1 MNTGLFL
8 ATAVMWAAGW
18 VATRLQV
25 DVAPAAPAVAW
36 RLVAAATI
44 LQVALRATGRHP
56 GTRARDLPFVALQ
69 GLAMFS
75 ANNLVLYEAVRHIAS
90 GLVALVMASV
100 IPLNAVGLRLF
111 YGVAFQR
118 GVLAGA
124 PIAAAGLALVFLPEW
139 DTLARAGAWK
149 GVVLGAAG
157 SVIVAAG
164 NMVAVRNARAGLPT
178 FPLIADG
185 LVCAIPLAVAAC
197 HVQGVGMPFPLD
209 AGWLSAL
216 AYQALGLSIVSFW
229 CYFTLQ
235 ARIGPDRAAFV
246 LVLVPVI
253 ALAMS
258 SVVEGYRWTLAAG
271 VGVALVAAGNVLAL
285 GWRR

>member
-1 MNTGLFL
+1 MNVGLFL

-25 DVAPAAPAVAW
+25 DVAPASPAVAW
-36 RLVAAATI
+36 RLIVAAVI
-44 LQVALRATGRHP
+44 LQAVLRATGRHP

-69 GLAMFS
+69 GLALFS

-111 YGVAFQR
+111 YGVAFRR
-118 GVLAGA
+118 GVLVGA

-139 DTLARAGAWK
+139 ETLGRAGAWL
-149 GVVLGAAG
+149 GVVLGAVG

-185 LVCAIPLAVAAC
+185 LVFATPLAVGAC
-197 HVQGVGMPFPLD
+197 FVQGVGMPFPRD
-209 AGWLSAL
+209 PGWIGAFI
-216 AYQALGLSIVSFW
+216 YQVLGLSIISFW

-253 ALAMS
+253 ALGIS
-258 SVVEGYRWTLAAG
+258 SVVEGYVWTLPAVA
-271 VGVALVAAGNVLAL
+271 GVALVAAGNVLAL

>member
-1 MNTGLFL
+1 LNVGLFL

-25 DVAPAAPAVAW
+25 DVAPASPAVAW
-36 RLVAAATI
+36 RVIAAAVI

-69 GLAMFS
+69 GLALFS
-75 ANNLVLYEAVRHIAS
+75 ANNLVLYEAVRHVAS

-111 YGVAFQR
+111 YGVAFRR
-118 GVLAGA
+118 GVLVGA
-124 PIAAAGLALVFLPEW
+124 PIAAFGLALVFLPEW
-139 DTLARAGAWK
+139 ETLGRAGAWL
-149 GVVLGAAG
+149 GVVLGAVG

-185 LVCAIPLAVAAC
+185 LVFAIPLAVGAC
-197 HVQGVGMPFPLD
+197 FVQGVGMPFPRD
-209 AGWLSAL
+209 PGWIGAL
-216 AYQALGLSIVSFW
+216 AYQVLGLSIVSFW

-253 ALAMS
+253 ALGIS
-258 SVVEGYRWTLAAG
+258 SVVEGYVWTLPAVA
-271 VGVALVAAGNVLAL
+271 GVALVAVGNVLAL

>member
-1 MNTGLFL
+1 MNVGLFL

-36 RLVAAATI
+36 RVIAAAVI
-44 LQVALRATGRHP
+44 LQTVLRATGRHP

-75 ANNLVLYEAVRHIAS
+75 LNNLVLYEAVRHIAS

-111 YGVAFQR
+111 YGVAFRR
-118 GVLAGA
+118 GVLVGA
-124 PIAAAGLALVFLPEW
+124 PIAAGGLALVFLPEW
-139 DTLARAGAWK
+139 ETLAQVGAWK
-149 GVVLGAAG
+149 GVVLGAVG

-185 LVCAIPLAVAAC
+185 LVFAIPLAVAAC
-197 HVQGVGMPFPLD
+197 FVQGVGMPFPRD
-209 AGWLSAL
+209 AGWIGAFL
-216 AYQALGLSIVSFW
+216 YQALGLSIVSFW

-235 ARIGPDRAAFV
+235 ARIGPDRSAFV

-253 ALAMS
+253 ALGVS
-258 SVVEGYRWTLAAG
+258 SVVEGYVWTLPAVA
-271 VGVALVAAGNVLAL
+271 GVALVAAGNVLAL

>member
-1 MNTGLFL
+1 M
-8 ATAVMWAAGW
+8 
-18 VATRLQV
+18 RLQV

-36 RLVAAATI
+36 RLIVAAAV
-44 LQVALRATGRHP
+44 LQVALRVAGRHP
-56 GTRARDLPFVALQ
+56 GTRPRDLPFVALQ

-75 ANNLVLYEAVRHIAS
+75 ANNLVLYEAVRYIAS

-100 IPLNAVGLRLF
+100 IPLNAVGFRVF
-111 YGVAFQR
+111 YRAAFQR

-124 PIAAAGLALVFLPEW
+124 PIASVGLALVFLPEW

-149 GVVLGAAG
+149 GVALGVVG

-164 NMVAVRNARAGLPT
+164 NMAAVRNARAGVPT

-185 LVCAIPLAVAAC
+185 LVFAIPLAVGAC
-197 HVQGVGMPFPLD
+197 YVQGVGMPFPLD
-209 AGWLSAL
+209 VAWISAL
-216 AYQALGLSIVSFW
+216 TYQVLGLSIVSFW
-229 CYFTLQ
+229 CYLTLQ

-253 ALAMS
+253 ALGFS
-258 SVVEGYRWTLAAG
+258 SVLEGYVWTLPAII
-271 VGVALVAAGNVLAL
+271 GVALVAAGNVLAL